1 MILLDFFNFVIS
13 LLLVFITIIIYSPTN
28 KYKLVKSKEEQLFLQ
43 KTLITTI
50 FFSLILFINVIFILQ
65 IGGNTFL
72 LYRTIFI

>member
-1 MILLDFFNFVIS
+1 MIILDFFNFVIS

-50 FFSLILFINVIFILQ
+50 FFTNFIHKRHLYTANWWQYF
-65 IGGNTFL
+65 FL